1 MNQRLIWN
9 FEFTSQTAS
18 LPAEFLIKQEPEEL
32 KWEIRFFWPNDEII
46 VLNTLDNSLLDIAK
60 YQQKSREDYYYLL
73 TDSNYNIKRRRN
85 ELLYKPLLKRTDQ
98 AIAFGSKINL
108 DDLKDPTADPQ
119 LQKIAQHVAQQGVEV
134 YVKKVAFIYKFATT
148 PTVKLELAR
157 LEVQNQTYLSAC
169 IEGKSLFLVERLAG
183 LLLGKQNSCEY
194 VTFLKNILHL

>member
-9 FEFTSQTAS
+9 FEFTPQTAS